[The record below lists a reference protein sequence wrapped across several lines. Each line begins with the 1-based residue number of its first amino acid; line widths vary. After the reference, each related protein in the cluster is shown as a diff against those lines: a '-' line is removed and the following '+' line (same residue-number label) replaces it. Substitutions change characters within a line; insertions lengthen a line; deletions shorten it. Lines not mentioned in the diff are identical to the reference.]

1 MKNHRYL
8 CGLRQV
14 NTPKGR
20 CIPMQPGAIPA
31 VAMIQFVWCSPAIQA
46 QSPKVM
52 PCLEFRRDQRMKPEE
67 PKSEIILYQTEDNRT
82 RIEVRLENETVWLT
96 QKQMAELFQKDVR
109 TINDHIQNL
118 FEERELV
125 PESVIR
131 KYRIT
136 AADGKSYET
145 QHYNLDVVISV
156 GYRVK
161 SLRGTQFRIWA
172 TQRLREYIVKGF
184 TLDDERLKQGGTKN
198 EYFDELLQ
206 RIREIRL
213 SERNF
218 YRKICDIYQTSVD
231 YDPRAEVTQLFFQT
245 VQNKMHWAVHGQTA
259 AEVIHTRAD
268 AAQPHMGLTSWKGA
282 KPRKPDVAIAKNYL
296 TEEELKKLSLIVT
309 QYLDFAELQALERRP
324 MTMRDWIA
332 KLDAFLR
339 AGDREILEH
348 AGTISAEEAKRSAEL
363 QFEKFDRQRRQ
374 LEDAQADAQFADE
387 VENLA
392 QKAKQLKPPKR
403 KK

>member
-1 MKNHRYL
+1 
-8 CGLRQV
+8 
-14 NTPKGR
+14 
-20 CIPMQPGAIPA
+20 
-31 VAMIQFVWCSPAIQA
+31 
-46 QSPKVM
+46 
-52 PCLEFRRDQRMKPEE
+52 MKPGSQ
-67 PKSEIILYQTEDNRT
+67 SEIILYQTEDNRT

-96 QKQMAELFQKDVR
+96 QRQMAELFQKDLR
-109 TINDHIQNL
+109 TINEHIQNVFGEGEL
-118 FEERELV
+118 QRGATIRKFRIVQLEGARSVEREV
-125 PESVIR
+125 
-131 KYRIT
+131 
-136 AADGKSYET
+136 DF
-145 QHYNLDVVISV
+145 YNLDVTISV

-161 SLRGTQFRIWA
+161 SPRGTQFRIWA

-198 EYFDELLQ
+198 EYYDELLQ

-218 YRKICDIYQTSVD
+218 YRKICDIYQTSID
-231 YDPRAEVTQLFFQT
+231 YDPSAEVTQLFFQT

-259 AEVIHTRAD
+259 AEVVHKRAD

-282 KPRKPDVAIAKNYL
+282 KVRKPDVAIAKNYL
-296 TEEELKKLSLIVT
+296 TGEELKKLSLVVT

-339 AGDREILEH
+339 AGDRQILEH
-348 AGTISAEEAKRSAEL
+348 AGSISADEAKRKAEL
-363 QFEKFDRQRRQ
+363 EFDQFDRQRRRV
-374 LEDAQADAQFADE
+374 EDAQADAQFAQE
-387 VENLA
+387 VEKLA
-392 QKAKQLKPPKR
+392 QQAKQLKPPRR

>member
-1 MKNHRYL
+1 MK
-8 CGLRQV
+8 
-14 NTPKGR
+14 
-20 CIPMQPGAIPA
+20 
-31 VAMIQFVWCSPAIQA
+31 
-46 QSPKVM
+46 
-52 PCLEFRRDQRMKPEE
+52 
-67 PKSEIILYQTEDNRT
+67 PKSELILYQTEDNRT

-96 QKQMAELFQKDVR
+96 QAQIADLFQRERSVITKHVR
-109 TINDHIQNL
+109 NL
-118 FEERELV
+118 FEEGELAEEAV
-125 PESVIR
+125 CANYAR
-131 KYRIT
+131 T
-136 AADGKSYET
+136 AADGKTYQT
-145 QHYNLDVVISV
+145 VYYNLDVIISV

-161 SLRGTQFRIWA
+161 SQRGTQFRIWA

-184 TLDDERLKQGGTKN
+184 TLDDERLKQGGAKN

-231 YDPRAEVTQLFFQT
+231 YEPSAEMTQRFFQT
-245 VQNKMHWAVHGQTA
+245 VQNKMHWAVHSRTA
-259 AEVIHTRAD
+259 AEVIHQRAN
-268 AAQPHMGLTSWKGA
+268 AAQPHMGLTSWNGA
-282 KPRKPDVAIAKNYL
+282 KVRKPDVAIAKNYL

-348 AGTISAEEAKRSAEL
+348 AGSISAEEARRKAEL
-363 QFEKFDRQRRQ
+363 EFDKFDWQRRQ
-374 LEDAQADAQFADE
+374 LEDAQADAQFAQE
-387 VENLA
+387 VEDLA
-392 QKAKQLKPPKR
+392 KKAKQLKPPKQ